1 MRCEEPDRGEG
12 ETAGGEHFEQDRK
25 LASGARSFDASVRGV
40 LRQVQ
45 HARAVDEQG
54 GAALREI
61 EAPRVELRQRRDQPR
76 GRLAFGANEAADF
89 VDDSTSVK

>member
-1 MRCEEPDRGEG
+1 ME
-12 ETAGGEHFEQDRK
+12 
-25 LASGARSFDASVRGV
+25 
-40 LRQVQ
+40 